1 MFIILI
7 YQPKLIRKKF
17 IMKNVN
23 DYELDGAAVDL
34 YWQLVNVQNALKKPY
49 DMPLRATKASQ
60 IETMRSLINYLFP
73 VDKGNELY
81 RVAFE
86 ILLHTTRYG
95 LKEWLKRFDYDTPVN
110 ADTLERLINSYSKF
124 PIVNDMI
131 TLDYE
136 NMDINDY
143 YEKWYC

>member
-1 MFIILI
+1 MI

-23 DYELDGAAVDL
+23 DYELDSAAVDL
-34 YWQLVNVQNALKKPY
+34 YWQLVDVQKALEKPY

-60 IETMRSLINYLFP
+60 TETMRGLINYLFP

-81 RVAFE
+81 RAAFE
-86 ILLHTTRYG
+86 ILLHATRYG
-95 LKEWLKRFDYDTPVN
+95 VKDWFKRFNYNTPVN

-136 NMDINDY
+136 NMDIEDY
-143 YEKWYC
+143 YKKWYC